1 MSKPSIPVD
10 PLSIPRIQ
18 QTALMISH
26 LPKSVGEEL
35 EEDTQVRITCNGVT
49 LGTANITAVAPISPD
64 RPWETADAQMAILRW
79 KSWHGHLVREGRIN
93 PNIDPDSDSGRSG
106 LRALIEE
113 TDERGNGDYWVEYQ
127 PLWAPAEDWEAKVK
141 KAKAKASAA
150 TQSKDDPP
158 KVSDPDAD
166 KFKPVSVEEGQI
178 QDDASLVDPDPGE
191 DFAMGGQ
198 FQHGENVYQI
208 FHVDDTHI
216 QGEALFAGARPHI
229 VRLETSQVKG
239 YVAPGED
246 YEAHEIPEFE
256 EPDTMT
262 VDQVRAK
269 YHQAVGVINRQ
280 QREINTLADP
290 TKSIV
295 IDLDQALREMEMRH
309 NPGLNRDLDELK
321 PHFVAT
327 MQLQLPALAVAQ
339 SKQWCA
345 LDHMVNEQDGAED
358 LKTTLSSK
366 VTIGFQDIGA
376 ALVTDGTVK
385 LLMAIKGG
393 LTLAIPQT
401 IASSSKTPGQPELF
415 EDKEMEIQSHASP
428 VTVENLA
435 EDDET
440 ESSEEPHA
448 LVDLIAG
455 YGAYITEA
463 ALLKLTD
470 GQNAQIEKWLG
481 EMMAA
486 KGPRKF
492 PTILK
497 KFANKE
503 AQAEFAS
510 GEAAF
515 AKGTANS
522 NAKGTAAAMFF
533 EKGYEFAKASAA

>member
-18 QTALMISH
+18 QTALMITH

-35 EEDTQVRITCNGVT
+35 EEDTQVNITCDGVR
-49 LGTANITAVAPISPD
+49 LGTANITAVAPISAE
-64 RPWETADAQMAILRW
+64 RPWETDDDQMAVLRW
-79 KSWHGHLVREGRIN
+79 KSWQGHLVREGRIN
-93 PNIDPDSDSGRSG
+93 PSIDLDSDSGRSI

-113 TDERGNGDYWVEYQ
+113 TDAAGKGDYWVEYQ
-127 PLWAPAEDWEAKVK
+127 PLWSPVEDWEAQMK
-141 KAKAKASAA
+141 KAINTDAPVGRWHKH
-150 TQSKDDPP
+150 PP
-158 KVSDPDAD
+158 AD
-166 KFKPVSVEEGQI
+166 KFQPTQTVEEGQVH
-178 QDDASLVDPDPGE
+178 DDASLVDPDPGE

-198 FQHGENVYQI
+198 FQHGENIYQI
-208 FHVDDTHI
+208 FHVDDNRI
-216 QGEALFAGARPHI
+216 QGEALFAGAKPHI

-239 YVAPGED
+239 YVAPGEE
-246 YEAHEIPEFE
+246 YESDEIPEFD
-256 EPDTMT
+256 EPLAMT
-262 VDQVRAK
+262 ADELRSK
-269 YHQAVGVINRQ
+269 YNQAVGVINRQ

-290 TKSIV
+290 AKSIV
-295 IDLDQALREMEMRH
+295 IDLDQSLREMEMRH
-309 NPGLNRDLDELK
+309 NPGLNRDLEDLK

-345 LDHMVNEQDGAED
+345 LDHMVNEQDGEED

-366 VTIGFQDIGA
+366 ITIGFQDIGA

-385 LLMAIKGG
+385 LGMAIKGG

-401 IASSSKTPGQPELF
+401 IQSSSKTPGQPELF

-435 EDDET
+435 EDDDT

-448 LVDLIAG
+448 LIDLIAG
-455 YGAYITEA
+455 YGADITED
-463 ALLKLTD
+463 ALLTLTD
-470 GQNAQIEKWLG
+470 GQNSQIEKWLA

-533 EKGYEFAKASAA
+533 EKGYDFAKASAA